1 MRIMVFALLLAG
13 FAAARAE
20 GQSTEFAPAIHAA
33 AALRLA
39 SSPGSAEQSLAFT
52 LEPAVKKKNKNRS
65 LSATLMLVGAGAI
78 LVGAIAGGGGG
89 TVLIVGG
96 VVCAGYGVYLYAQ

>member
-13 FAAARAE
+13 FAAARADA
-20 GQSTEFAPAIHAA
+20 QSAEFVPAIHAA
-33 AALRLA
+33 AALRALSAPTALA
-39 SSPGSAEQSLAFT
+39 QPLAPT
-52 LEPAVKKKNKNRS
+52 LEPAVRKNKNRS
-65 LSATLMLVGAGAI
+65 LSATLMLIGAGAI